1 MRPVRDYYLVLASQT
16 LSAFADNAFLMFI
29 IGQLTQQQLAGAL
42 SEAAFARANAF
53 YPAMLYIPFVLLAPV
68 AGYVNDRFAK
78 TRWLLGGNGCKL
90 LGVAVA
96 IGGLHAGVNLLAPA
110 YLLIGIGACVY
121 SPAKYGILPE
131 LLPRER
137 LVKAN
142 GTMEMLTLV
151 AILIGNLA
159 GAVLIDSRP
168 PLFCY
173 NLLFTILAV
182 AMLLNV
188 LMAASP
194 RHPEIRFART
204 LGDFRAN
211 TRALVTSPRLGRV
224 LLGTGLF
231 WFCGS
236 VLKTNFSPWGLGPLG
251 FADGYR
257 YELFGFSASIGATTQ
272 IALLGLWLAVGV
284 MIGSMLAGQLY
295 RTGEVHAT
303 RRWGWGMALLILLLT
318 GVTGTMAVKGML
330 ILIGIAGGLFLI
342 PLNATLQAECHGG
355 ALGKTIAT
363 QNFLENC
370 VMLAGAGLVLGAASA
385 GAGPLAVFAGLACCL
400 AGAVT
405 LLRIPP
411 APEPRA

>member
-1 MRPVRDYYLVLASQT
+1 MRSVRDYYLVLASQT
-16 LSAFADNAFLMFI
+16 LSAFGDNAFLMFI
-29 IGQLTQQQLAGAL
+29 IGQLTQQQLSGTISSAQYSSSNAL
-42 SEAAFARANAF
+42 
-53 YPAMLYIPFVLLAPV
+53 YTAMLYIPFVLLAPV

-78 TRWLLGGNGCKL
+78 TRWLLGGNGIKL

-96 IGGLHAGVNLLAPA
+96 LGGLHAGQNWLGSG

-131 LLPRER
+131 LLPPER

-142 GTMEMLTLV
+142 GTMEMLTLA
-151 AILIGNLA
+151 AILVGNLA
-159 GAVLIDSRP
+159 GALLIDTY
-168 PLFCY
+168 PLLLCL
-173 NLLFTILAV
+173 NLLFIIIAG

-188 LMAASP
+188 LMAVSP
-194 RHPEIRFART
+194 RHPEVKFART
-204 LGDFRAN
+204 LGDFRSN

-251 FADGYR
+251 FRDGFSWS
-257 YELFGFSASIGATTQ
+257 LLGFSAELGATTQ

-284 MIGSMLAGQLY
+284 MAGSMLAGQFY
-295 RTGEVHAT
+295 RTGDVHAT
-303 RRWGWGMALLILLLT
+303 RRWGWVMAALIVVLIGTT
-318 GVTGTMAVKGML
+318 GPLPVKVML

-342 PLNATLQAECHGG
+342 PLNATLQAECQRG

-370 VMLAGAGLVLGAASA
+370 VMLAGAGLVYAAA
-385 GAGPLAVFAGLACCL
+385 GAGVGPRGIFAGLACCL
-400 AGAVT
+400 AGAVC

-411 APEPRA
+411 AADRPC

>member
-1 MRPVRDYYLVLASQT
+1 MRSARDYYLVLVSQT
-16 LSAFADNAFLMFI
+16 LSAFGDNAFLMFI
-29 IGQLTQQQLAGAL
+29 IGQLTHQQLAGSL
-42 SEAAFARANAF
+42 SDAEFSSRNAF
-53 YPAMLYIPFVLLAPV
+53 YTAMLYIPFVLLAPI

-78 TRWLLGGNGCKL
+78 TRWLLGGNGFKL
-90 LGVAVA
+90 LGVAIA
-96 IGGLHAGVNLLAPA
+96 LGGIHAGQNWLAA
-110 YLLIGIGACVY
+110 GYLLIGIGACVY

-131 LLPRER
+131 LLPKER

-142 GTMEMLTLV
+142 GTMEMLTLA

-159 GAVLIDSRP
+159 GALLIDAYP
-168 PLFCY
+168 PLFCF
-173 NLLFTILAV
+173 NLLFIVFAV
-182 AMLLNV
+182 ALLLNV
-188 LMAASP
+188 FMAVSP
-194 RHPEIRFART
+194 RHPEVKFART
-204 LGDFRAN
+204 LGDFAGN

-251 FADGYR
+251 FRDGFPYS
-257 YELFGFSASIGATTQ
+257 LFGFHAELGATTQ
-272 IALLGLWLAVGV
+272 IALLGLWLAIGV

-295 RTGEVHAT
+295 RTGEVQAT
-303 RRWGWGMALLILLLT
+303 RRWGWTMAGLIVILT
-318 GVTGTMAVKGML
+318 GVTGTLPVKAML

-342 PLNATLQAECHGG
+342 PLNAALQAECHRG

-370 VMLAGAGLVLGAASA
+370 VMLAGAGLVYAAA
-385 GAGPLAVFAGLACCL
+385 GAGVGPLGIFLGLAACF
-400 AGAVT
+400 AGAVC

-411 APEPRA
+411 AAAKPQ